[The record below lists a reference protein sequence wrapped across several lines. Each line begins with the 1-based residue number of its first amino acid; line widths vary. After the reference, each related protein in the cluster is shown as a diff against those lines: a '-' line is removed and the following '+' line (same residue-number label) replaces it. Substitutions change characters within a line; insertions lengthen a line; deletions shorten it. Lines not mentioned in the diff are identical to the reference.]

1 MFFYIKNGE
10 LYNYDLNLNKTVSGR
25 LSLILIP
32 LGLYFLLKKKEW
44 IKYVSNIFL
53 ITAIYGSIETY
64 LVYLKFKKSYL
75 VLLLIGLLHIILL
88 YPLINIKKYLKPNII
103 NNILGL
109 LSILIILYWPFWPYN
124 WSRVNTVYLAIIIY
138 IIARILYELKS

>member
-10 LYNYDLNLNKTVSGR
+10 LYNYDLNLSKSLSGKF
-25 LSLILIP
+25 SLILIP
-32 LGLYFLLKKKEW
+32 LGFYFLLKKKEW

-75 VLLLIGLLHIILL
+75 LILLIGLLHIIFL

-109 LSILIILYWPFWPYN
+109 LSILIIIYWPYWPYI
-124 WSRVNTVYLAIIIY
+124 WSREKAVYTVIIIY
-138 IIARILYELKS
+138 IIARILYEIKF